1 MTIRPFV
8 SLAVVLATV
17 AAHAAPTLSIPSKD
31 LALQGIKQM
40 RQSKRIMLPTV
51 YVEVMNWGKITSVT
65 QTSAL
70 QTLGG
75 AANSTARSTLEIAVP
90 SDVAMLRGVAGE
102 LYADLAAKLRAGG
115 WEVITHDQVADELK
129 GVNQEAF
136 DAKLGAPVRKVT
148 VGKQKMHYTIA
159 APEGMPVID
168 PGMTM
173 PLFGLRS
180 VLKANDFSAMET
192 TYRFD
197 PVALQATGRHGIA
210 SNTAGTNAE
219 AKLALAY
226 AQCSLLTAKVYP
238 GWIRLQKPVAVEGN
252 IGEVKKAAD
261 VSPGLANGLSA
272 ALGMATGL
280 GSISSKKGLYVCD
293 VDQPALKEA
302 LLVAGKA
309 FNDEIVKAMGS
320 PQ

>member
-1 MTIRPFV
+1 MKIRPLV
-8 SLAVVLATV
+8 SLALTFAVTAS
-17 AAHAAPTLSIPSKD
+17 AAPTIAIPSKD
-31 LALQGIKQM
+31 LDLQGIKQM
-40 RQSKRIMLPTV
+40 RQSKRIFLPSV

-90 SDVAMLRGVAGE
+90 SDVAMLCGVAGE
-102 LYADLAAKLRAGG
+102 LYTDLAAKLRAGG
-115 WEVITHDQVADELK
+115 WEVITHDEVADELK
-129 GVNQEAF
+129 DVNQESV
-136 DAKLGAPVRKVT
+136 DAKLGAPVRKVSL
-148 VGKQKMHYTIA
+148 GKQKMHYTIA

-180 VLKANDFSAMET
+180 LLREKNFSAMET

-197 PVALQATGRHGIA
+197 PVALEAKGRHGIGSNSA
-210 SNTAGTNAE
+210 STNAE
-219 AKLALAY
+219 ARLALSF
-226 AQCSLLTAKVYP
+226 AQSSLLTAKTYP
-238 GWIRLQKPVAVEGN
+238 GWIRLKKPVAVDDAG

-293 VDQPALKEA
+293 VDQPAMKEA
-302 LLVAGKA
+302 LLVAGRA